1 MLCRLTFWNRID
13 FTTNYCAICQSWRRM
28 EKCNWNAVWRRPR
41 SDRIFRESCVDPGSG
56 QDSWSAVSPG
66 STVSWFENS
75 QSSTPVLNE
84 TIDHQS
90 RRTFAHFVTVYV
102 FYILPNIEIVFSV
115 VFKHRHSCKR
125 ILELLGIV
133 STIHS
138 FYNQST
144 YFWLEFTWLTPTTIT
159 LS

>member
-28 EKCNWNAVWRRPR
+28 EKCNWNAVWRRLR

-56 QDSWSAVSPG
+56 QGSWSAVSLG
-66 STVSWFENS
+66 STVSWFEENS
-75 QSSTPVLNE
+75 KSSTPVLNE

-90 RRTFAHFVTVYV
+90 RRTLVHFLTVYV
-102 FYILPNIEIVFSV
+102 LQILTNIEIVFSV
-115 VFKHRHSCKR
+115 VFRHRHYCKINSR
-125 ILELLGIV
+125 TLGIV

-138 FYNQST
+138 FYNQS
-144 YFWLEFTWLTPTTIT
+144 P
-159 LS
+159 SD